1 MKNPQRF
8 YTYAYLREDRTPYY
22 IGKGTGNRVYDN
34 YKRIAKCPKDKGRVL
49 FLKKNLTEEEA
60 FRHEKYMIAV
70 FGRKDLETGI
80 LFNFTNGG
88 EGTSG
93 YNHTEQCKE
102 IMSSLKKGKS
112 LSLDHIKKLSE
123 VRKDRKWWNDGSI
136 EKKFYDYPGKNW
148 FPGRLKNEEIKI
160 KYGKQNIG
168 RKPTKEFLE
177 KNLKRFLKYNY
188 TIKSPDGKI
197 YTTNNMKEFS
207 KIHNLTSRLMTSV
220 AQGKYK
226 QHKGWT
232 VVSVDELS
240 QNPPGKSF
248 DLL

>member
-1 MKNPQRF
+1 MKNSQRF

-22 IGKGTGNRVYDN
+22 IGKGSG
-34 YKRIAKCPKDKGRVL
+34 KRIYSKQKYIKPPKDKSRIIY
-49 FLKKNLTEEEA
+49 LKQNITEEEA
-60 FRHEKYMIAV
+60 FKHEIYMIAV

-80 LFNFTNGG
+80 LHNRTGGG

-102 IMSSLKKGKS
+102 LISSLKKGKC
-112 LSLDHIKKLSE
+112 LTLEHKKKLSMI
-123 VRKDRKWWNDGSI
+123 RKDRKWWNDGSI
-136 EKKFYDYPGKNW
+136 EKKFYDYPGKDW

-160 KYGKQNIG
+160 KYGKSNIG

-197 YTTNNMKEFS
+197 YTTNNMKEIS
-207 KIHNLTSRLMTSV
+207 KIYNLTSRLMTSV

>member
-1 MKNPQRF
+1 MNEY

-22 IGKGTGNRVYDN
+22 VGKGKGRRVYT
-34 YKRIAKCPKDKGRVL
+34 KGKVEIKPPKDKTRII
-49 FLKKNLTEEEA
+49 FLKQNLTEEEA
-60 FRHEKYMIAV
+60 FKHEIYMIAV
-70 FGRKDLETGI
+70 FGRKDLGTGI
-80 LFNFTNGG
+80 LFNFTDGG

-102 IMSSLKKGKS
+102 IMSSLKKGKC
-112 LSLDHIKKLSE
+112 LTLEHKKKLSMI
-123 VRKDRKWWNDGSI
+123 RKDRKWWNDGSI

-232 VVSVDELS
+232 VVSVDGLS

>member
-1 MKNPQRF
+1 MKNSQRF

-22 IGKGTGNRVYDN
+22 IGKGSG
-34 YKRIAKCPKDKGRVL
+34 KRIYSKQKYIKPPKDKSRIIY
-49 FLKKNLTEEEA
+49 LKQNITEEEA
-60 FRHEKYMIAV
+60 FKHEIYMIDV

-80 LFNFTNGG
+80 LHNRTGGG

-102 IMSSLKKGKS
+102 LIRSLKKGKC
-112 LSLDHIKKLSE
+112 LTLEHKKKLSMI
-123 VRKDRKWWNDGSI
+123 RKDRKWWNDGSI
-136 EKKFYDYPGKNW
+136 EKKFYDYPGKDW

-160 KYGKQNIG
+160 KYGKSNIG

-207 KIHNLTSRLMTSV
+207 KIYNLTSRLMTSV